1 VSFIALFLFTSLCA
15 AGQRTP
21 ERIVTLSPALAQTVI
36 DLGLENKLVCSA
48 GPLDAVR
55 TKKKLGTIGLYHKP
69 NLELIIGC
77 KPDFILTTYAG
88 TPENIHKKLK
98 ELKYEIMFDKP
109 ENLDS
114 IKKLIIA
121 LSKRFNINN
130 TSILKEFDTVCVSK
144 LKASGIMVIG
154 FNPLIAIGK
163 RSFVSS
169 ALKCAGFENIMD
181 GNYPKINIEY
191 IIKQKP
197 QKILVAMVDPSGFK
211 DYKTLKMIFGDKVVL
226 VDPNSILLPSTRIIN
241 GIKEIKKI
249 LK

>member
-1 VSFIALFLFTSLCA
+1 MLLLFSSLCA
-15 AGQRTP
+15 AGPVTQKTP

-48 GPLDAVR
+48 GPLDAV
-55 TKKKLGTIGLYHKP
+55 KANKKLTSVGLYHKP

-114 IKKLIIA
+114 IKKLITA
-121 LSKRFNINN
+121 LSKRFNIDS
-130 TSILKEFDTVCVSK
+130 TSILKKFDTVCIDK
-144 LKASGIMVIG
+144 TKDSGIMIIG
-154 FNPLIAIGK
+154 FSPLIVVGK
-163 RSFVSS
+163 KSFVSS
-169 ALKCAGFENIMD
+169 ALKCAGFEDIMD

-191 IIKQKP
+191 IIKQRP
-197 QKILVAMVDPSGFK
+197 SIILVAMDDPSGFK
-211 DYKTLKMIFGDKVVL
+211 DYKTLKAIFGDKVML
-226 VDPNSILLPSTRIIN
+226 VNPNNVLLPSTRIIN
-241 GIKEIKKI
+241 GINEIKAL